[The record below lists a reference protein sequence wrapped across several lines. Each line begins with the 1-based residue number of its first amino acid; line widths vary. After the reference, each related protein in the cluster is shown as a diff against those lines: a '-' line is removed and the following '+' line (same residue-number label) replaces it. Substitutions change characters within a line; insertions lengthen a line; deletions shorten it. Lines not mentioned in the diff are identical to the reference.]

1 MDLFHFFDIIWL
13 IITSMKEGYN
23 MKVYILAVTSAY
35 KDYYCIAGMDEG
47 GNWVRPISST
57 QNRFWKKCELTFN
70 EGSDFIRAG
79 DVIEFRGNAPLQY
92 QHPNHVEDIVV
103 QKNQLKLVNRL
114 NNLQLINF
122 LENKDETE
130 QAFINT
136 VNAEGRSLCLIKVDS
151 FQHAITQY
159 EVKPPRPKMTFTNS
173 KFNVDNPRTNNG
185 DYIVKDLVWSD
196 AVLKDL
202 VDKKQAYNDIYL
214 TIGLATP
221 APYDG
226 IEYPQVIGLHTS
238 PVIIPTNKVV

>member
-1 MDLFHFFDIIWL
+1 
-13 IITSMKEGYN
+13 

-35 KDYYCIAGMDEG
+35 NDYCIAGMDEE
-47 GNWVRPISST
+47 GNWIRPISSSPNT
-57 QNRFWKKCELTFN
+57 RFWKKCELTFDK
-70 EGSDFIRAG
+70 GFGFIRAG
-79 DVIEFRGNAPLQY
+79 DVIEFRGDVPPQY
-92 QHPNHVEDIVV
+92 QHPNHVEDIIV
-103 QKNQLKLVNRL
+103 QENQLTLVDRL

-130 QAFINT
+130 QAFNKT
-136 VNAEGRSLCLIKVDS
+136 VNAKGRSLCLIKVDS
-151 FQHAITQY
+151 FQYAITQF
-159 EVKPPRPKMTFTNS
+159 EDKPAKPKMTFTNS
-173 KFNVDNPRTNNG
+173 KFNVDNPQTYNG

-196 AVLKDL
+196 AVLKNL

-221 APYDG
+221 TPYNG

>member
-1 MDLFHFFDIIWL
+1 
-13 IITSMKEGYN
+13 

-47 GNWVRPISST
+47 GNWVRPISSI
-57 QNRFWKKCELTFN
+57 QNTRFWKKCELTFN
-70 EGSDFIRAG
+70 KGFDFIRAG
-79 DVIEFRGNAPLQY
+79 DVIEFRGDAPPQY

-103 QKNQLKLVNRL
+103 QENQLTLVDRL

-130 QAFINT
+130 QAFNKT
-136 VNAEGRSLCLIKVDS
+136 VNAKGRSLCLIKVDS
-151 FQHAITQY
+151 FQHAITQF
-159 EVKPPRPKMTFTNS
+159 EDNPPKPKMTFTNS
-173 KFNVDNPRTNNG
+173 KFNVDNPQTYNG

-202 VDKKQAYNDIYL
+202 VDKKQAYTDIYL

-221 APYDG
+221 SPYNR